1 MKIKVLLVGIVIAGL
16 TFSGCQKI
24 KSLLDTHF
32 NTHFTVDI
40 NVNVLASSS
49 IGSTAAVFQGSAEI
63 NPKDDAD
70 VAKYGN
76 LIKSFEVTSNS
87 ATFNN
92 VSGLVKLVSADISIS
107 SGSKSASWHIENV
120 DLVNGLIIPL
130 ENSNGQ
136 WETMNSILGS
146 LDPFTLS
153 ISGETD
159 KDDVGFKLTLAI
171 DATVTANPLGAK

>member
-1 MKIKVLLVGIVIAGL
+1 MKIKVFLVGIFLVGL

-24 KSLLDTHF
+24 KSLLDVHFDTHF
-32 NTHFTVDI
+32 SVDI
-40 NVNVLASSS
+40 NLNVPSASS
-49 IGSTAAVFQGSAEI
+49 IENKTAVFQGSAEI

-92 VSGLVKLVSADISIS
+92 VSGPVKLVSADISIS

-120 DLVNGLIIPL
+120 DLVNGLVIPL

-136 WETMNSILGS
+136 WKTMNSILGS
-146 LDPFTLS
+146 LEPFTLS
-153 ISGETD
+153 VSGETD